1 MIEFQGKVSSVAET
15 LLASVKGAS
24 FCLPPPVSGVQMQRV
39 LFDSI
44 NFEHD
49 QPTTATVFQ
58 HHPWRAKEG
67 TTIDKLQTQIVI
79 AGTIDFVRVQ
89 AIQAASNELVSSE
102 ARLKADLGFDIDCVV
117 SPADGSPVITL
128 RWKSAARVRVH
139 VRLDL
144 EELESYRVLEPPQLK
159 LPRPQ
164 ARSTQT

>member
-1 MIEFQGKVSSVAET
+1 MIEFQGKVSSVAAT

-89 AIQAASNELVSSE
+89 AIQAERAGVIRGEAQGGPGLRYRLRRGARRWQPGHHPALEISSASTGACP
-102 ARLKADLGFDIDCVV
+102 ARLGGA
-117 SPADGSPVITL
+117 
-128 RWKSAARVRVH
+128 
-139 VRLDL
+139 
-144 EELESYRVLEPPQLK
+144 
-159 LPRPQ
+159 
-164 ARSTQT
+164 